1 MPIINTSNIENKTTF
16 IDAAINSIPSGGLW
30 MFDSIQPLPDNFFTE
45 SLDLSFKEITYK
57 VITHLLNDEPYHN
70 VLTDAVL
77 LSIVNES
84 FNFDI
89 VLQSLDDST
98 FMLECFHGPTLTFKD
113 FGCRF
118 LAKLIQ
124 AVNPHK
130 NNIVLV
136 ATSGDTG
143 SAVADAFY
151 NMPNYKVVILYPKDK
166 VSVIQK
172 LQMTTYGK
180 NIIPIAI
187 AGGTFDDCQTFV
199 KSLLRDED
207 FTHDD
212 SSLHFISSNSV
223 NIARL
228 IPQITYYVYAYIQ
241 LLQYNNKHSI
251 PTKKLLISVPSG
263 NCGNITGCMIA
274 KQLGIPVDM
283 IIAAQN
289 TNNTFVEWI
298 HTGSFQPKKS
308 TLTISNAMDV
318 GNPSNFK
325 RIEYLYPFCPKH
337 LTGYTINEQDILTTI
352 KNVYERYNYIID
364 THTAVA
370 YCSKNIYCNNTI
382 NDPDHINSIDK
393 TNNTNNTY
401 QSIIV
406 STSHPIKFIDK
417 VEDAIPELKD
427 KVTIPTHIQ
436 KLIKQPKDLL
446 EINNNYEQCKQS
458 FHIMFNHP
466 SPSNKKPTILL
477 IGFPGCGKSTIS
489 KYIHTTYTMNTI
501 DVDSVIE
508 KNHKMDLFTVI
519 RTHGEQ
525 KFKKIEELSIIHIL
539 ESSTHT
545 IISPGGSVI
554 YYPSVFECCKKNN
567 IVVVYLQ
574 TNLDTLLE
582 RTENFTNRGIVGLD
596 DIPSFYKKRN
606 ILYRKYANIMIDCNN
621 QSVSYIGD
629 LLFNR
634 LLH

>member
-98 FMLECFHGPTLTFKD
+98 FILECFHGPTLTFKD

-274 KQLGIPVDM
+274 KQLGIQVDM

-289 TNNTFVEWI
+289 INNPFVEWI

-308 TLTISNAMDV
+308 VLTISNAMDV

-325 RIEYLYPFCPKH
+325 RIEYLYPSPPKH
-337 LTGYTINEQDILTTI
+337 LTGYSINKKDILTTI
-352 KNVYERYNYIID
+352 KKVYETYNYIID

-370 YCSKNIYCNNTI
+370 YCSKNIYCF
-382 NDPDHINSIDK
+382 NDINSMDNIDSIESMD
-393 TNNTNNTY
+393 NRSNVY

-417 VEDAIPELKD
+417 VEEDIPILKN
-427 KVTIPTHIQ
+427 KITIPVHIQ
-436 KLIKQPKDLL
+436 QLMEQPKDNL
-446 EINNNYEQCKQS
+446 EINNNYKQCKHSLQ
-458 FHIMFNHP
+458 IMFNRPTP
-466 SPSNKKPTILL
+466 STIQPNILL

-489 KYIHTTYTMNTI
+489 KYIHETYHMNTI
-501 DVDSVIE
+501 DVDSVME
-508 KNHKMDLFTVI
+508 KNHNMDLFTLI
-519 RTHGEQ
+519 RIHGEQ
-525 KFKKIEELSIIHIL
+525 KFKNIEERSIIHSL
-539 ESSTHT
+539 ETSANT

-554 YYPSVFECCKKNN
+554 YYPKVFETCVKNN
-567 IVVVYLQ
+567 IVVIYLQ
-574 TNLDTLLE
+574 TALDTLLE
-582 RTENFTNRGIVGLD
+582 RTEHFTNRGIVGLD